1 MPVANA
7 PRAVEIDSVTH
18 PRDIPLERLPAD
30 LRKQL
35 DAVGKEFDERLTK
48 FNKLKSIEKQLLED
62 LEVFASGKAPPGF
75 SPLKLKHKSD
85 EHSIQVPSELASFA
99 VDLSGKSIEDAMVCI
114 HRAAYIYNKKLSLA
128 VVQAQSASIHPLI
141 QQEAFIRNCLEVGRA
156 KASVVEGFSNKIGI
170 TTVDFNIERSVVSK
184 SVAQQLYESAVTR
197 LALADEKL
205 AKAQVAR
212 NREYHARLER
222 AAAAKPS
229 DMHERAI
236 AQTVSKVL
244 AARNADR
251 NDHKK
256 QRRRDKIQ
264 CAKGILDQKDACIE
278 YLGLLHDR
286 GEAFD
291 GDADDTFGDV
301 TDAPPAAAKHVH
313 FDPSLRHGKGK
324 CHKTSSVAPSP
335 SPSKGSPSKKSKG
348 GSKGK
353 SKGKGSKASKGK
365 GKGKSKGG
373 KAAWND
379 AAARGAASKS
389 SGRSGRKGGK
399 GKGQPFR

>member
-1 MPVANA
+1 
-7 PRAVEIDSVTH
+7 
-18 PRDIPLERLPAD
+18 
-30 LRKQL
+30 
-35 DAVGKEFDERLTK
+35 
-48 FNKLKSIEKQLLED
+48 
-62 LEVFASGKAPPGF
+62 
-75 SPLKLKHKSD
+75 
-85 EHSIQVPSELASFA
+85 
-99 VDLSGKSIEDAMVCI
+99 
-114 HRAAYIYNKKLSLA
+114 
-128 VVQAQSASIHPLI
+128 
-141 QQEAFIRNCLEVGRA
+141 
-156 KASVVEGFSNKIGI
+156 
-170 TTVDFNIERSVVSK
+170 
-184 SVAQQLYESAVTR
+184 
-197 LALADEKL
+197 
-205 AKAQVAR
+205 
-212 NREYHARLER
+212 
-222 AAAAKPS
+222 
-229 DMHERAI
+229 MHERAI

-256 QRRRDKIQ
+256 QRRRDKTQ
-264 CAKGILDQKDACIE
+264 RAKGILDQKDACID

-291 GDADDTFGDV
+291 GDADDTFGDM

-324 CHKTSSVAPSP
+324 GHKTSSVAPSP

-379 AAARGAASKS
+379 AAARGAGSKS

-399 GKGQPFR
+399 GKGQPSR